1 MQGNWWTKPEQMDED
16 QRNFVRLEADGKYL
30 LVGPPGCGKTN
41 LIVLRARYI
50 YGSGLQNIL
59 VLTFT
64 RVLQDFIRNGVREK
78 KYLEPEQ
85 IQTFKWWAL
94 SHVASYAPETMHLY
108 DRNADFEVQ
117 RQQIIQ
123 MLEVANQRIG
133 GKNLYDA
140 ILVDEVQDLHL
151 EEVKLLMQLSDRIT
165 VAGDSKQMIYEGSGQ
180 TIPSLKDLGF
190 IKKELRYHYRI
201 GVSISD
207 VADKALQPEKDT
219 DRLRTNCNYKEDEQ
233 QSRTELLEFEDRQAQ
248 FDAMYK
254 TIERQLRSYPGEDI
268 GILVPRTFMVNELQ
282 DMFAKTSMAG
292 SVAYHN
298 DNSEEHS
305 FQSGKLVHVLV
316 LKSAKGTEFRAVHLY
331 GLEELQYP
339 QNRRELLFTAITR
352 AKTALTGYHTGK
364 ILKSVSSAFAKVQ
377 TPPSLADLF

>member
-59 VLTFT
+59 VLAFT
-64 RVLQDFIRNGVREK
+64 RVLQDFIKNGVRER

-85 IQTFKWWAL
+85 IQTFKHWAL
-94 SHVASYAPETMHLY
+94 SHVALYAPETMHLY

-123 MLEVANQRIG
+123 MLTVANQRIG
-133 GKNLYDA
+133 GRNLYDA
-140 ILVDEVQDLHL
+140 ILVDEVQDLRL
-151 EEVKLLMQLSDRIT
+151 EEIKLLMQLSDRIT
-165 VAGDSKQMIYEGSGQ
+165 VAGDSKQMIYEGAGQ
-180 TIPSLKDLGF
+180 TIPSLEELGF

-254 TIERQLRSYPGEDI
+254 TIERQLRSYPSEDI
-268 GILVPRTFMVNELQ
+268 GILVPRTFMINELQ
-282 DMFAKTSMAG
+282 DMFAKTTMAG

-331 GLEELQYP
+331 GLEELKYP

-352 AKTALTGYHTGK
+352 AKTALTGYHTGN